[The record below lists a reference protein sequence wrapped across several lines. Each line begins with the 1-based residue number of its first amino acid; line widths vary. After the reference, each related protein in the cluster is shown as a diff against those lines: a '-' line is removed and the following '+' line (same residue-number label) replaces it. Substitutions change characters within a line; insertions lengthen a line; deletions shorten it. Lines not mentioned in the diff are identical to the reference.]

1 MANIVFM
8 WTQDHVPVHKLRMIL
23 PKDYP
28 IELFKPGQTYS
39 DDTVFYHDMYG
50 GFHDHIPAQLAQG
63 HKIVFDAKNEHY
75 VHSHFL
81 WVLYKFLQHPGQG
94 CFIISGDAPDPLPG
108 VEIIAT
114 PYWYWIM
121 DQFNFRE
128 TALDQQQRNFQI
140 THKFFMSISLQRPER
155 DYLYDALGELCS
167 QSIHSY
173 RARGVELPSDRMDL
187 PLWQRYVNPIWI
199 DSTAFTLAVETYID
213 PTATTGYSLTC
224 NNHLFLCEKSYRPMA
239 AQHPILMAATQG
251 NLAYLRSQGFET
263 FPELFDESY
272 DDIPDWKDRVRNIV
286 QQVREFDVCAVDQPS
301 VREKT
306 RHNHARFFDKSLTK
320 DLAFCTIQRPL
331 FKFVHAQP

>member
-1 MANIVFM
+1 M
-8 WTQDHVPVHKLRMIL
+8 WSADHVPQHKLRMIL
-23 PKDYP
+23 PNKYP
-28 IELFKPGQTYS
+28 IKLFDPQAQYPAN
-39 DDTVFYHDMYG
+39 TVFCYDMYG

-75 VHSHFL
+75 VHSHLL

-121 DQFNFRE
+121 DQANFCA
-128 TALDQQQRNFQI
+128 TGLDQQQRNFQI

-155 DYLYDALGELCS
+155 DYLYDTLGELCS

-173 RARGVELPSDRMDL
+173 RARGVELPNDRMDS
-187 PLWQRYVNPIWI
+187 PLWQRYVNPAWI

-239 AQHPILMAATQG
+239 AQHPVLMAATQG
-251 NLAYLRSQGFET
+251 NLAYLRNQGFET

-272 DDIPDWKDRVRNIV
+272 DSIPNWQERMQRIAEIVRN
-286 QQVREFDVCAVDQPS
+286 FDIGSVEQPR

-306 RHNHARFFDKSLTK
+306 RHNHARFFDRALTRHW
-320 DLAFCTIQRPL
+320 AEQTIQQPL
-331 FKFVHAQP
+331 FEFING

>member
-1 MANIVFM
+1 M
-8 WTQDHVPVHKLRMIL
+8 WTADHVPRHKLRMFL
-23 PKDYP
+23 PDNYP
-28 IELFKPGQTYS
+28 IELFDPGKNYPS
-39 DDTVFYHDMYG
+39 STVFYYDMYG
-50 GFHDHIPAQLAQG
+50 GFHEHISAQLAQG
-63 HKIVFDAKNEHY
+63 YRIVFDAKNEHY
-75 VHSHFL
+75 VHYHLF
-81 WVLYKFLQHPGQG
+81 WVLYEFLQHPGQG
-94 CFIISGDAPDPLPG
+94 CFIISGDAANPLPG

-128 TALDQQQRNFQI
+128 TGLDQQQRQFRI

-155 DYLYDALGELCS
+155 DYLYDALGELKS

-173 RARGVELPSDRMDL
+173 RARDVELPGDRMDL
-187 PLWQRYVNPIWI
+187 PLWQRYVNPTWI
-199 DSTAFTLAVETYID
+199 DNTAFSLAVETYID
-213 PTATTGYSLTC
+213 TDAVTGYSLTK

-272 DDIPDWKDRVRNIV
+272 DSIPDWRTRMQRIVEIVRD
-286 QQVREFDVCAVDQPS
+286 FDVAAVNQPS

-306 RHNHARFFDKSLTK
+306 RHNHSRFFDSALTRQ
-320 DLAFCTIQRPL
+320 LAEQTVQQPL
-331 FKFVHAQP
+331 WNFVNA